1 MISHYRVFFF
11 LELSSNDKSEE
22 NVNLERQERV
32 ARMTELEDLQG
43 SREPPYAS
51 LCIKVQFV
59 CISHDQVYCKSIQY
73 ENIMFTSKN

>member
-1 MISHYRVFFF
+1 MISHYCVFFF

-59 CISHDQVYCKSIQY
+59 RISYDQVYCKSIQY